1 VSDALEALRGG
12 LVVSVQ
18 APEGSPL
25 AAPSQLAAMARAAE
39 AGGAAGIRAQE
50 VAAVKEVVALPVIGL
65 RKRRVEGS
73 DVYITPALEDA
84 RAVAAAGAD
93 VVAVDATLRPRPG
106 GLTAERFLREL
117 ASELDVPVLADVDS
131 LEAGRAAREA
141 GAAAVATTLAGYTG
155 AATPRQAPSVEF
167 VGHTPT
173 NSTVGHGLAAPA
185 ASGGPDLALVAAL
198 AAELDCPVLAEGRIA
213 TPDQA
218 RAAFEAGAFAVVVG
232 TAITDPVALTRRF
245 AAAAPRSLHAAR

>member
-1 VSDALEALRGG
+1 MSDPLEALRGG

-18 APEGSPL
+18 APAGSPMAGSAHM
-25 AAPSQLAAMARAAE
+25 AAIARAAE
-39 AGGAAGIRAQE
+39 LGGAAGIRAHE
-50 VAAVKEVVALPVIGL
+50 VAAVKDAVGLPVIGL

-73 DVYITPALEDA
+73 AVYITPELEDA

-93 VVAVDATLRPRPG
+93 IVAVDATLRPRPG
-106 GLTAERFLREL
+106 GADLISLI
-117 ASELDVPVLADVDS
+117 SELPVPVLADVDS
-131 LEAGRAAREA
+131 LEAGLAAREA

-155 AATPRQAPSVEF
+155 AATPTAGS
-167 VGHTPT
+167 
-173 NSTVGHGLAAPA
+173 LAEPHSD
-185 ASGGPDLALVAAL
+185 ASASAGPDLDLVEAL

-232 TAITDPVALTRRF
+232 TAITDPVALTRGF
-245 AAAAPRSLHAAR
+245 AAAGPRSAHAAR